1 VSDPDFRSLRRG
13 RLMKEGKLCERVP
26 AMVDVIVSDR
36 NGNSGFDPLRLVCVG
51 RIEPI
56 KGIELLVRTVRRL
69 HERGTTCQLQVI
81 GDGSQR
87 SQLEALVAKLRLGE
101 AVTFLGSLGQRDV
114 QRVLAYSD
122 VFVSGSYQEGFSLA
136 LLEGLASGLPAV
148 VTDVGSARDV
158 VQDGITGFV
167 VNRRDPDLFAGC
179 VAAAASAR
187 WQMRPHCRRAAEEYG
202 SSKVSIRIMETLR
215 HVADRRSWD
224 GSICAA

>member
-1 VSDPDFRSLRRG
+1 
-13 RLMKEGKLCERVP
+13 MKEGKLCERVP

-187 WQMRPHCRRAAEEYG
+187 WQMRPHCKRAAGEYG
-202 SSKVSIRIMETLR
+202 SSTVSIQIIETLR
-215 HVADRRSWD
+215 HITDKRRWG
-224 GSICAA
+224 GSICAG